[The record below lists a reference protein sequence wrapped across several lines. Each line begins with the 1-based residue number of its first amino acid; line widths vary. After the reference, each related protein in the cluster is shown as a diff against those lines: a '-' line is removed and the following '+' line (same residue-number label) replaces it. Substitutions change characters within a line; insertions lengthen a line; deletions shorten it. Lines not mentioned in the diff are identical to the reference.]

1 MSLLLLCGS
10 LLTYAAC
17 QSTHNSPAVDRR
29 DPEAVLRAYFNA
41 WSNNDAATQKSLMTE
56 KYSNLA
62 YEPVDSLRVLTIVP
76 ADGASP
82 TKRVYAVSFEVTF
95 KGGRSIS
102 MENGR
107 YNWTYTLNWDAT
119 RNSWLISNYG
129 AGEEGRLKLRRIFYS
144 SFIPHIIGEA
154 TRGKPNA
161 FGEVGTFRLPNSQ
174 LTVTYSKKFFTTM
187 PGDPLSLFP
196 EWFVELSSSDYLN
209 GRDRAMEAILGP

>member
-154 TRGKPNA
+154 TEGNQM
-161 FGEVGTFRLPNSQ
+161 RLAKWERLDCQ
-174 LTVTYSKKFFTTM
+174 T
-187 PGDPLSLFP
+187 LSLPLRTQKNCSRPCQATRYRCFRNGS
-196 EWFVELSSSDYLN
+196 LSCL
-209 GRDRAMEAILGP
+209 RPII